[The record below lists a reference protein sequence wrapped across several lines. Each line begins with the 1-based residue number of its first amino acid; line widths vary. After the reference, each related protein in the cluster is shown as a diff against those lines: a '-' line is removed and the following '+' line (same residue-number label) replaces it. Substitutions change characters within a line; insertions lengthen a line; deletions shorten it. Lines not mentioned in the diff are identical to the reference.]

1 MPHTSQVGHKKMSF
15 KRITNVNIAK
25 SFVFVF
31 FIDEDNDIQKN
42 FDGSLFNELMEAE
55 INFDL

>member
-1 MPHTSQVGHKKMSF
+1 MSF

-55 INFDL
+55 INFDLWYF